1 MHRKDRVAEEIKKI
15 ISVLIQTELQDPR
28 LPITSTVTDVDVSRD
43 LAYATVFVST
53 AGDEEDKE
61 DLLDVMDRA
70 NGFLRHRVA
79 EQLDLRK
86 APELRFKLDESIEK
100 GIEMNK
106 IIDRVMQQDADFR
119 KTHPAKAD
127 DDA

>member
-15 ISVLIQTELQDPR
+15 ISVLIQTEIQNPR
-28 LPITSTVTDVDVSRD
+28 LPVTATVTDVDVSRD

-53 AGDEEDKE
+53 AGNDEDKN
-61 DLLDVMDRA
+61 DLLEVMESA
-70 NGFLRHRVA
+70 KGFLRHRVA
-79 EQLDLRK
+79 EHLDLRK

-106 IIDRVMQQDADFR
+106 IIDRVLEQDAEFR
-119 KTHPAKAD
+119 KSHPEKD
-127 DDA
+127 GDDA

>member
-15 ISVLIQTELQDPR
+15 VSVLIQTELQDPR
-28 LPITSTVTDVDVSRD
+28 LPITTTVTDVDVSRD
-43 LAYATVFVST
+43 LAYATIYVST
-53 AGDEEDKE
+53 AGDEDDKK
-61 DLLDVMDRA
+61 DLLDVMDSA

-79 EQLDLRK
+79 EHLDLRK

-106 IIDRVMQQDADFR
+106 IIDQVMQHDAEFR
-119 KTHPAKAD
+119 KTHPAKD
-127 DDA
+127 DNNA